1 MIPKTAYHSL
11 ILFLLSFCTVNAQK
25 PQKLS
30 SGEIYEQ
37 VQKLNFLGSVLY
49 VAAHPD
55 DENTKLISYFSNE
68 VKARTAYLSLT
79 RGDGGQ
85 NLIGSELRELLGVLR
100 TQELLAARRIDGGE
114 QLFSRAND
122 FGFSKEPNETFS
134 IWDKNQ
140 VLSDVVLAIRKFQ
153 PDIIINR
160 FDHRSPGTTHGHHT
174 ASAMLSMEA
183 FDLAGNKNSFPDQLS
198 SLKTWQPKRIFFNT
212 SWWFYGSEEK
222 FAQADKSK
230 MATINAGVYFGIKG
244 KSNGEIAA
252 LSRSQ
257 HKCQGFGTI
266 GTRGDEME
274 YLEFLKGDL
283 AKDKNNL
290 FEGINTTWSRVKGG
304 EAIGKILND
313 IETHFNFKD
322 PSVHIPKL
330 IEAYQLVS
338 KLEDEHWRTIKK
350 QELEN
355 IILASAG
362 LFFEGVSSEQSTN
375 PDSDFTLKLE
385 AVNQGA
391 QDVELVAVTFL
402 NNPENGIIQRK
413 KLDKN
418 KPFKTEKKLHTLAS
432 TPYTS
437 PYWLN
442 EKGTLGMYT
451 VKDRAM
457 IGRPDSEKLKLKWS
471 LKIAGQPLDIYREI
485 IYKISDP
492 EKGEIYQPFEVLP
505 EATATVI
512 DEVTIFS
519 DSKTKPISVRVKSG
533 KANLKGNIS
542 LQVPQG
548 WTVSPEKID
557 FDIAMKNDE
566 KIVVFNV
573 TPPSYENKGIIAP
586 VITVDGQK
594 YTQKL
599 TTIQYDHIPKQ
610 SVLMPSE
617 ASVVRLNIKK
627 SGQVIGYIEGAGDEI
642 PQSLKQIGY
651 DVRIIKPAEI
661 TETALSGFDAIVMGI
676 RAYNVITDL
685 QFKQRYL
692 LDYVKNGGTMVV
704 QYNTSGRRGFNGFN
718 VPDFSPY
725 ELNISSDRVTD
736 ENAKVSF
743 LNATHSVLNHPNKI
757 TEADFQGWVQ
767 ERGLYFPDK
776 WAPEFTPI
784 LGMKDLGETE
794 KQGSLLVA
802 NYGKGYYIY
811 TGLSFFRELP
821 AGVPGAFK
829 LFTNLISIGKKDKS

>member
-1 MIPKTAYHSL
+1 MIPKTSFQSL
-11 ILFLLSFCTVNAQK
+11 LLLLFSFQFLNAQQ
-25 PQKLS
+25 PQKPS
-30 SGEIYEQ
+30 SGDIYEQ

-85 NLIGSELRELLGVLR
+85 NLIGAELREMLGVLR

-140 VLSDVVLAIRKFQ
+140 VLSDVVLAIRKFK
-153 PDIIINR
+153 PDVIINR

-174 ASAMLSMEA
+174 ASAMLSLEA
-183 FDLAGNKNSFPDQLS
+183 FDLANNKNSYSNQLS
-198 SLKTWQPKRIFFNT
+198 NYEAWQPKRIFFNT

-222 FAQADKSK
+222 FDKADKSK
-230 MATINAGVYFGIKG
+230 MLAINAGVYFGVKG

-257 HKCQGFGTI
+257 HKCQGFGAS

-274 YLEFLKGDL
+274 YLEFLKGDFP
-283 AKDKNNL
+283 KDKNNL

-304 EAIGKILND
+304 EAIGKIMNG
-313 IETHFNFKD
+313 IETNFNFKD
-322 PSVHIPKL
+322 PSVHLPKL
-330 IEAYQLVS
+330 VEAYNLVT
-338 KLEDEHWRTIKK
+338 KLEDKHWRELKK
-350 QELEN
+350 QELES

-362 LFFEGVSSEQSTN
+362 LFLEGISSEQSTN
-375 PDSDFTLKLE
+375 PGGEFTLRIE
-385 AVNQGA
+385 ALNRSNQ
-391 QDVELVAVTFL
+391 DIELTGIEFL
-402 NNPENGIIQRK
+402 NNPKSGIKKKK
-413 KLDKN
+413 KLEKN
-418 KPFKTEKKLHTLAS
+418 KPFKMEKVLKVNENTAF
-432 TPYTS
+432 TS

-442 EKGTLGMYT
+442 EKGTLGMYA
-451 VKDRAM
+451 VNDPNL
-457 IGRPDSEKLKLKWS
+457 IGKPDSEKLKLQWN
-471 LKIAGQPLDIYREI
+471 LKICGQSFEFYREI
-485 IYKISDP
+485 AYKYSDP

-505 EATATVI
+505 EATASII
-512 DEVTIFS
+512 DEVTIFA
-519 DSKTKPISVRVKSG
+519 DATPKNVLVKIKAG
-533 KANLKGNIS
+533 KATLKGKIS
-542 LQVPQG
+542 LNVPKD
-548 WTVSPEKID
+548 WIVSPSEID
-557 FDIAMKNDE
+557 FEIAMKNDE
-566 KIVVFNV
+566 KIVSFTV
-573 TPPSYENKGIIAP
+573 TPPSFESKGIIAP
-586 VITVDGQK
+586 TITSDGKK
-594 YTQKL
+594 YTSKL
-599 TTIQYDHIPKQ
+599 PTIQYDHIPKQ

-627 SGQVIGYIEGAGDEI
+627 AGQVIGYIEGAGDEI
-642 PQSLKQIGY
+642 PKSLKQIGY

-661 TETALSGFDAIVMGI
+661 TENSLKEYDAIVMGI
-676 RAYNVITDL
+676 RAYNVIPEL

-692 LDYVKNGGTMVV
+692 LDYVKDGGNLIV
-704 QYNTSGRRGFNGFN
+704 QYNTVGRRGFSFPN
-718 VPDFSPY
+718 VSPY
-725 ELNISSDRVTD
+725 ELQFSADRVTD

-757 TEADFQGWVQ
+757 TDADFQGWVQ
-767 ERGLYFPDK
+767 ERGLYFPNK
-776 WAPEFTPI
+776 WAKEFTPI
-784 LGMKDLGETE
+784 LGMKDLGESE

-802 NYGKGYYIY
+802 KYGKGYYIY

-829 LFTNLISIGKKDKS
+829 LFTNLISIGKQEKK

>member
-37 VQKLNFLGSVLY
+37 IQKLNFLGSVLY

-68 VKARTAYLSLT
+68 VKAKTAYLSLT

-183 FDLAGNKNSFPDQLS
+183 FDLAGNKNSFPEQLS

-257 HKCQGFGTI
+257 HKCQGFGTM

-313 IETHFNFKD
+313 IEAD
-322 PSVHIPKL
+322 
-330 IEAYQLVS
+330 
-338 KLEDEHWRTIKK
+338 
-350 QELEN
+350 
-355 IILASAG
+355 
-362 LFFEGVSSEQSTN
+362 
-375 PDSDFTLKLE
+375 
-385 AVNQGA
+385 
-391 QDVELVAVTFL
+391 
-402 NNPENGIIQRK
+402 RK
-413 KLDKN
+413 
-418 KPFKTEKKLHTLAS
+418 
-432 TPYTS
+432 
-437 PYWLN
+437 
-442 EKGTLGMYT
+442 
-451 VKDRAM
+451 
-457 IGRPDSEKLKLKWS
+457 
-471 LKIAGQPLDIYREI
+471 
-485 IYKISDP
+485 
-492 EKGEIYQPFEVLP
+492 
-505 EATATVI
+505 
-512 DEVTIFS
+512 
-519 DSKTKPISVRVKSG
+519 
-533 KANLKGNIS
+533 
-542 LQVPQG
+542 
-548 WTVSPEKID
+548 
-557 FDIAMKNDE
+557 
-566 KIVVFNV
+566 
-573 TPPSYENKGIIAP
+573 
-586 VITVDGQK
+586 
-594 YTQKL
+594 
-599 TTIQYDHIPKQ
+599 
-610 SVLMPSE
+610 
-617 ASVVRLNIKK
+617 SVV
-627 SGQVIGYIEGAGDEI
+627 
-642 PQSLKQIGY
+642 
-651 DVRIIKPAEI
+651 
-661 TETALSGFDAIVMGI
+661 
-676 RAYNVITDL
+676 
-685 QFKQRYL
+685 
-692 LDYVKNGGTMVV
+692 
-704 QYNTSGRRGFNGFN
+704 
-718 VPDFSPY
+718 
-725 ELNISSDRVTD
+725 
-736 ENAKVSF
+736 
-743 LNATHSVLNHPNKI
+743 
-757 TEADFQGWVQ
+757 
-767 ERGLYFPDK
+767 
-776 WAPEFTPI
+776 
-784 LGMKDLGETE
+784 
-794 KQGSLLVA
+794 
-802 NYGKGYYIY
+802 
-811 TGLSFFRELP
+811 
-821 AGVPGAFK
+821 
-829 LFTNLISIGKKDKS
+829 

>member
-11 ILFLLSFCTVNAQK
+11 ILFLLSFCTLSAQK

-183 FDLAGNKNSFPDQLS
+183 FDLAGNKNSFPEQLS

-222 FAQADKSK
+222 FEQADKSK

-274 YLEFLKGDL
+274 YLEFLKGDF

-304 EAIGKILND
+304 EAIGKILNE
-313 IETHFNFKD
+313 IEAHFNFKD

-338 KLEDEHWRTIKK
+338 KLEDEHWRAIKK

-385 AVNQGA
+385 AVNQGG
-391 QDVELVAVTFL
+391 QDIELINVTFL
-402 NNPENGIIQRK
+402 NNPENGIILGK

-418 KPFKTEKKLHTLAS
+418 KPFKTEKRLHTLAS

-451 VKDRAM
+451 VKDMAM

-485 IYKISDP
+485 VYKISDP

-512 DEVTIFS
+512 DDVTIFS
-519 DSKTKPISVRVKSG
+519 DSKTKPISVKVKSG
-533 KANLKGNIS
+533 KTNLKGTIS

-548 WTVSPEKID
+548 WNVSPDKID
-557 FDIAMKNDE
+557 FDIVMKNDE

-617 ASVVRLNIKK
+617 ASVVRLNIKR
-627 SGQVIGYIEGAGDEI
+627 SGQLIGYIEGAGDEI

-651 DVRIIKPAEI
+651 DVRIIKPSEI
-661 TETALSGFDAIVMGI
+661 TETTLSGFDAIVMGI

-757 TEADFQGWVQ
+757 TETDFQGWVQ

-776 WAPEFTPI
+776 WASEFTPI

>member
-11 ILFLLSFCTVNAQK
+11 ILFLLSFCTLNAQK

-183 FDLAGNKNSFPDQLS
+183 FDLSGNKNSFPEQLS
-198 SLKTWQPKRIFFNT
+198 SLKIWQPKRIFFNT

-222 FAQADKSK
+222 FEQADKSK

-257 HKCQGFGTI
+257 HKCQGFGTV

-274 YLEFLKGDL
+274 YLEFLKGDF

-304 EAIGKILND
+304 ETIGKILND
-313 IETHFNFKD
+313 IEAHFNFKD

-385 AVNQGA
+385 AVNQGG
-391 QDVELVAVTFL
+391 QDIELIDVTFL
-402 NNPENGIIQRK
+402 NNPENGKIQGK

-418 KPFKTEKKLHTLAS
+418 KPFKTEKRLHTLAS

-451 VKDRAM
+451 VKDMAM

-485 IYKISDP
+485 VYKISDP

-533 KANLKGNIS
+533 KANLKGAVS

-548 WTVSPEKID
+548 WVVSPDKID

-566 KIVVFNV
+566 KIVVFSV

-586 VITVDGQK
+586 VITTDGQK
-594 YTQKL
+594 YSQKL

-617 ASVVRLNIKK
+617 ASVVRLNIKR

-651 DVRIIKPAEI
+651 DVRIIKPNEI
-661 TETALSGFDAIVMGI
+661 TETTLNGFDAIVMGI
-676 RAYNVITDL
+676 RAYNVISDL

-704 QYNTSGRRGFNGFN
+704 QYNTSGRRGLSGFN

-725 ELNISSDRVTD
+725 ELNLSSDRVTD

-743 LNATHSVLNHPNKI
+743 LNATHSILNHPNKI

-776 WAPEFTPI
+776 WASEFTPI

>member
-11 ILFLLSFCTVNAQK
+11 ILFLLSFCTLNAQK

-174 ASAMLSMEA
+174 ASAILSMEA
-183 FDLAGNKNSFPDQLS
+183 FDLAGSKNSFPDQLS

-222 FAQADKSK
+222 FEQADKSK

-274 YLEFLKGDL
+274 YLEFLKGDF

-313 IETHFNFKD
+313 IEAHFNFKD

-330 IEAYQLVS
+330 IEAYQLVG

-375 PDSDFTLKLE
+375 PDSDFTLRLE
-385 AVNQGA
+385 AVNQGG
-391 QDVELVAVTFL
+391 QDVELVDVTFL
-402 NNPENGIIQRK
+402 NNPEIGIIQGK

-418 KPFKTEKKLHTLAS
+418 KPFKTEKRLHTLAS

-451 VKDRAM
+451 VKDMAM

-471 LKIAGQPLDIYREI
+471 LKIGGQPLDIYKEI
-485 IYKISDP
+485 VYKISDP

-533 KANLKGNIS
+533 KANLKGMVS
-542 LQVPQG
+542 LQIPQG
-548 WTVSPEKID
+548 WVVSPDKID

-573 TPPSYENKGIIAP
+573 TPPSSENRGIIAP
-586 VITVDGQK
+586 VITADGQK

-617 ASVVRLNIKK
+617 ASVVRLNIKR

-651 DVRIIKPAEI
+651 DVRIIKPNEI
-661 TETALSGFDAIVMGI
+661 TETTLNGFDAIVMGI
-676 RAYNVITDL
+676 RAYNVISDL

-704 QYNTSGRRGFNGFN
+704 QYNTSGRRGLSGFN

-725 ELNISSDRVTD
+725 ELNLSSDRVTD

-776 WAPEFTPI
+776 WASEFTPI

>member
-1 MIPKTAYHSL
+1 MIHKTAYRT
-11 ILFLLSFCTVNAQK
+11 LFLFLFSFSILNAQQ
-25 PQKLS
+25 PQKLN
-30 SGEIYEQ
+30 SGDIYEQ

-68 VKARTAYLSLT
+68 IKARTAYLSLT

-85 NLIGSELRELLGVLR
+85 NLIGAELRELLGVLR

-140 VLSDVVLAIRKFQ
+140 VLSDVVLAIRKFR

-183 FDLAGNKNSFPDQLS
+183 FDLAANKKSYPEQLAS
-198 SLKTWQPKRIFFNT
+198 WETWQPKRIFFNT

-222 FAQADKSK
+222 FEQADKSK
-230 MATINAGVYFGIKG
+230 MIAINAGVYFGIKG

-257 HKCQGFGTI
+257 HKCQGFGTL

-274 YLEFLKGDL
+274 YIEFLKGDFP
-283 AKDKNNL
+283 KDKNNL
-290 FEGINTTWSRVKGG
+290 FDGINTTWSRVKGG
-304 EAIGKILND
+304 KAIGKILNE
-313 IETHFNFKD
+313 IEANFNFND
-322 PSVHIPKL
+322 PSVHLPKL
-330 IEAYQLVS
+330 IEAYNLVS
-338 KLEDEHWRTIKK
+338 QLEDEHWRTIKK
-350 QELEN
+350 QELET
-355 IILASAG
+355 IIMASAG
-362 LFFEGVSSEQSTN
+362 LFLEGVASEQSTN
-375 PDSDFTLKLE
+375 PNSEFTVRLE
-385 AVNQGA
+385 AVNRSN
-391 QDVELVAVTFL
+391 QDIELVDVSFL
-402 NNPENGIIQRK
+402 NNPESGKILGK

-418 KPFKTEKKLHTLAS
+418 NPFKIEKKLRTTQGTS
-432 TPYTS
+432 YTS

-451 VKDRAM
+451 VKDLSM
-457 IGRPDSEKLKLKWS
+457 IGKPDSEKLKLKWS
-471 LKIAGQPLDIYREI
+471 LKIAGQSFDIYREI
-485 IYKISDP
+485 IYKYSDP
-492 EKGEIYQPFEVLP
+492 EKGEVYQPFEVLP
-505 EATATVI
+505 EATALVL
-512 DEVTIFS
+512 DDVTIFP
-519 DSKTKPISVRVKSG
+519 DAHAKPISIKIKAG
-533 KANLKGNIS
+533 KANLKGGIS
-542 LQVPQG
+542 LKVPQG
-548 WTVSPEKID
+548 WKVAPENID
-557 FDIAMKNDE
+557 FEITMKSDE

-573 TPPSYENKGIIAP
+573 TPPASENKGTISP
-586 VITVDGQK
+586 VITSEGKK
-594 YTQKL
+594 YAQKL

-610 SVLMPSE
+610 SILMPSE
-617 ASVVRLNIKK
+617 ASVVRLDIKRE
-627 SGQVIGYIEGAGDEI
+627 GQNIGYIEGAGDEI

-651 DVRIIKPAEI
+651 DVRILKPNEI
-661 TETALSGFDAIVMGI
+661 TETSLSGFDAIVMGI
-676 RAYNVITDL
+676 RAYNVISDL

-692 LDYVKNGGTMVV
+692 LEYVKNGGNLIV
-704 QYNTSGRRGFNGFN
+704 QYNTSGRRGFN

-725 ELNISSDRVTD
+725 ELNLSSDRVTD

-757 TEADFQGWVQ
+757 TENDFQGWVQ

-784 LGMKDLGETE
+784 LGMKDLGESE
-794 KQGSLLVA
+794 KQGSLLIA

-829 LFTNLISIGKKDKS
+829 LFTNLISVGKKEKS

>member
-1 MIPKTAYHSL
+1 MIHKTAYHTLFFFLFSFG
-11 ILFLLSFCTVNAQK
+11 ILNAQQ
-25 PQKLS
+25 PQKLN

-68 VKARTAYLSLT
+68 IKARTAYLSLT

-85 NLIGSELRELLGVLR
+85 NLIGAELRELLGVLR

-140 VLSDVVLAIRKFQ
+140 VLSDVVLAIRKFR

-183 FDLAGNKNSFPDQLS
+183 FDLAANKKSYPEQLS
-198 SLKTWQPKRIFFNT
+198 SWETWQPKRIFFNT

-222 FAQADKSK
+222 FEQADKSK
-230 MATINAGVYFGIKG
+230 MIAINAGVYFGIKG

-257 HKCQGFGTI
+257 HKCQGFGTL

-274 YLEFLKGDL
+274 YIEFLKGDFP
-283 AKDKNNL
+283 KDKNNL
-290 FEGINTTWSRVKGG
+290 FDGINTTWTRVKGG
-304 EAIGKILND
+304 EAIGKILN
-313 IETHFNFKD
+313 EVQANFNFND
-322 PSVHIPKL
+322 PSVHLPKL
-330 IEAYQLVS
+330 IEAYNLIS

-350 QELEN
+350 QELET

-362 LFFEGVSSEQSTN
+362 LFLEGTASEQSTN
-375 PDSDFTLKLE
+375 PNNEFTLRLE
-385 AVNQGA
+385 AVNRSN
-391 QDVELVAVTFL
+391 QDIELVDISFL
-402 NNPENGIIQRK
+402 NNPENGKISGK

-418 KPFKTEKKLHTLAS
+418 SLFKAEKKLRTALG

-442 EKGTLGMYT
+442 EKGTLGMYS
-451 VKDRAM
+451 VKDMAL
-457 IGRPDSEKLKLKWS
+457 IGKPDTEKLKLKWS
-471 LKIAGQPLDIYREI
+471 LKIAGQPFDVYREI
-485 IYKISDP
+485 IYKYSDP
-492 EKGEIYQPFEVLP
+492 EKGEVYQPFEVLP
-505 EATATVI
+505 EATALVL
-512 DEVTIFS
+512 DDVTIFP
-519 DSKTKPISVRVKSG
+519 DSRQKPISVKIKAG
-533 KANLKGNIS
+533 KANLKGGIS

-548 WTVSPEKID
+548 WKVSPETID
-557 FDIAMKNDE
+557 FEIAMKNDE
-566 KIVVFNV
+566 KIVIFNV
-573 TPPSYENKGIIAP
+573 TPPASENKGIISP
-586 VITVDGQK
+586 VITSEGKK
-594 YTQKL
+594 YGQKL

-617 ASVVRLNIKK
+617 ASVVRLDIKRE
-627 SGQVIGYIEGAGDEI
+627 GQTIGYIEGAGDEI

-651 DVRIIKPAEI
+651 DVRIIKPNEI
-661 TETALSGFDAIVMGI
+661 TETSLAGFDAIVMGI
-676 RAYNVITDL
+676 RAYNVISDL

-692 LDYVKNGGTMVV
+692 LEYVKNGGNLIV
-704 QYNTSGRRGFNGFN
+704 QYNTSGRRGFN

-725 ELNISSDRVTD
+725 ELNLSSDRVTD

-757 TEADFQGWVQ
+757 TETDFQGWVQ

-784 LGMKDLGETE
+784 LGMKDLGESE
-794 KQGSLLVA
+794 KQGSLLIA

-829 LFTNLISIGKKDKS
+829 LFTNLISVGKKEKS

>member
-183 FDLAGNKNSFPDQLS
+183 FDLAGNKNSFPEQLS

-257 HKCQGFGTI
+257 HKCQGFGTM

-313 IETHFNFKD
+313 IEAHFNFKD

-330 IEAYQLVS
+330 IEAYHLVS

-402 NNPENGIIQRK
+402 NNPENGIIQGKNWIRTNRSRPK
-413 KLDKN
+413 KITYACLYS
-418 KPFKTEKKLHTLAS
+418 LH
-432 TPYTS
+432 
-437 PYWLN
+437 
-442 EKGTLGMYT
+442 
-451 VKDRAM
+451 
-457 IGRPDSEKLKLKWS
+457 
-471 LKIAGQPLDIYREI
+471 
-485 IYKISDP
+485 
-492 EKGEIYQPFEVLP
+492 F
-505 EATATVI
+505 
-512 DEVTIFS
+512 
-519 DSKTKPISVRVKSG
+519 
-533 KANLKGNIS
+533 
-542 LQVPQG
+542 
-548 WTVSPEKID
+548 
-557 FDIAMKNDE
+557 
-566 KIVVFNV
+566 
-573 TPPSYENKGIIAP
+573 
-586 VITVDGQK
+586 
-594 YTQKL
+594 
-599 TTIQYDHIPKQ
+599 
-610 SVLMPSE
+610 SVL
-617 ASVVRLNIKK
+617 
-627 SGQVIGYIEGAGDEI
+627 
-642 PQSLKQIGY
+642 
-651 DVRIIKPAEI
+651 AE
-661 TETALSGFDAIVMGI
+661 
-676 RAYNVITDL
+676 
-685 QFKQRYL
+685 
-692 LDYVKNGGTMVV
+692 
-704 QYNTSGRRGFNGFN
+704 
-718 VPDFSPY
+718 
-725 ELNISSDRVTD
+725 
-736 ENAKVSF
+736 
-743 LNATHSVLNHPNKI
+743 
-757 TEADFQGWVQ
+757 
-767 ERGLYFPDK
+767 
-776 WAPEFTPI
+776 
-784 LGMKDLGETE
+784 
-794 KQGSLLVA
+794 
-802 NYGKGYYIY
+802 
-811 TGLSFFRELP
+811 
-821 AGVPGAFK
+821 
-829 LFTNLISIGKKDKS
+829 

>member
-1 MIPKTAYHSL
+1 MIHKTAYRV
-11 ILFLLSFCTVNAQK
+11 LFLFLFSFGILNAQQ
-25 PQKLS
+25 PQKLN
-30 SGEIYEQ
+30 SGDIYEQ

-68 VKARTAYLSLT
+68 IKARTAYLSLT

-85 NLIGSELRELLGVLR
+85 NLIGAELRELLGVLR

-140 VLSDVVLAIRKFQ
+140 VLSDVVLAIRKFR

-183 FDLAGNKNSFPDQLS
+183 FDLAANKKSYPEQLAS
-198 SLKTWQPKRIFFNT
+198 WETWQPKRIFFNT

-222 FAQADKSK
+222 FEQADKSK
-230 MATINAGVYFGIKG
+230 MIAINAGVYFGIKG

-257 HKCQGFGTI
+257 HKCQGFGTL

-274 YLEFLKGDL
+274 YIEFLKGDFP
-283 AKDKNNL
+283 KDKNNL
-290 FEGINTTWSRVKGG
+290 FDGINTTWSRVKGG
-304 EAIGKILND
+304 EAIGKILNE
-313 IETHFNFKD
+313 IEANFNFSD
-322 PSVHIPKL
+322 PSVHLPKL
-330 IEAYQLVS
+330 IEAYNLVS
-338 KLEDEHWRTIKK
+338 KLEDKHWRTIKK
-350 QELEN
+350 QELET

-362 LFFEGVSSEQSTN
+362 LFLEGVASEQNTN
-375 PDSDFTLKLE
+375 PNSEFTVRLE
-385 AVNQGA
+385 AVNRSNQNI
-391 QDVELVAVTFL
+391 ELVDVSFL
-402 NNPENGIIQRK
+402 NNPESGKILGK

-418 KPFKTEKKLHTLAS
+418 NPFKTEQKLRTTQGTS
-432 TPYTS
+432 YTS

-451 VKDRAM
+451 VKDLSM

-471 LKIAGQPLDIYREI
+471 LKIVGQPFDIYREI
-485 IYKISDP
+485 IYKYSDP
-492 EKGEIYQPFEVLP
+492 EKGEVYQPFEVLP
-505 EATATVI
+505 EATALVL
-512 DEVTIFS
+512 DDVTIFP
-519 DSKTKPISVRVKSG
+519 DAHAKPISVKIKAG
-533 KANLKGNIS
+533 KANLKGGIS
-542 LQVPQG
+542 LKVPQG
-548 WTVSPEKID
+548 WKVAPENID
-557 FDIAMKNDE
+557 FEIAMKNDE

-573 TPPSYENKGIIAP
+573 TPPASENKGTISP
-586 VITVDGQK
+586 VITSEGKK
-594 YTQKL
+594 YVQKL

-617 ASVVRLNIKK
+617 ASVVRLDIKRE
-627 SGQVIGYIEGAGDEI
+627 GQNIGYIEGAGDEI

-651 DVRIIKPAEI
+651 DVRILKPSEI
-661 TETALSGFDAIVMGI
+661 TETSLAGFDAIVMGI
-676 RAYNVITDL
+676 RAYNVISDL

-692 LDYVKNGGTMVV
+692 LEYVKNGGNLIV
-704 QYNTSGRRGFNGFN
+704 QYNTSGRRGFN

-725 ELNISSDRVTD
+725 ELNLSSDRVTD

-757 TEADFQGWVQ
+757 TENDFQGWVQ

-784 LGMKDLGETE
+784 LGMKDLGESE
-794 KQGSLLVA
+794 KQGSLLIA

-829 LFTNLISIGKKDKS
+829 LFTNLISVGKKEKS

>member
-1 MIPKTAYHSL
+1 MIQKTTFQT
-11 ILFLLSFCTVNAQK
+11 ILFLLFSFQILNAQQ
-25 PQKLS
+25 PQKPN

-68 VKARTAYLSLT
+68 IKARTAYLSLT

-85 NLIGSELRELLGVLR
+85 NLIGAELRELLGVLR

-114 QLFSRAND
+114 QIFSRAND

-134 IWDKNQ
+134 IWDKDQ
-140 VLSDVVLAIRKFQ
+140 VLSDVVLAIRKFK
-153 PDIIINR
+153 PDVIINR

-174 ASAMLSMEA
+174 ASAMLSLEA
-183 FDLAGNKNSFPDQLS
+183 FDLAGDKKNFPDQLS
-198 SLKTWQPKRIFFNT
+198 NWEAWQPKRIFFNT

-222 FAQADKSK
+222 FEQADKSK
-230 MATINAGVYFGIKG
+230 MISINAGVYFGIKG

-257 HKCQGFGTI
+257 HKCQGFGTS

-274 YLEFLKGDL
+274 YLEFLKGDFP
-283 AKDKNNL
+283 KDKNNL
-290 FEGINTTWSRVKGG
+290 FEGINTTWTRVKGG
-304 EAIGKILND
+304 EAIGKILNE
-313 IETHFNFKD
+313 IEANFNFKD
-322 PSVHIPKL
+322 PSVHLPKL
-330 IEAYQLVS
+330 MEAYNLIN
-338 KLEDEHWRTIKK
+338 KLEDKHWRTIKK
-350 QELEN
+350 QELES

-362 LFFEGVSSEQSTN
+362 LFLEGASSDQSTN
-375 PDSDFTLKLE
+375 PNGDFTLKLE
-385 AVNQGA
+385 ALNRSNQTI
-391 QDVELVAVTFL
+391 ELVDVSFL
-402 NNPENGIIQRK
+402 NNPESEKIIGK
-413 KLDKN
+413 KLEKN
-418 KPFKTEKKLHTLAS
+418 NPFRTEKTLHVAQNTA
-432 TPYTS
+432 YTS

-442 EKGTLGMYT
+442 EKGTLGMYA
-451 VKDRAM
+451 VKDIEM
-457 IGRPDSEKLKLKWS
+457 IGKPDSKKLQLKWS
-471 LKIAGQPLDIYREI
+471 LKINGQPFEIYKDI
-485 IYKISDP
+485 IYKYSDP
-492 EKGEIYQPFEVLP
+492 EKGEIYQPFEILP
-505 EATATVI
+505 EATATVLN
-512 DEVTIFS
+512 DVTIFA
-519 DSKTKPISVRVKSG
+519 DSNSRTISVKIKAGKS
-533 KANLKGNIS
+533 NLKGKIS
-542 LQVPQG
+542 LQIPQG
-548 WTVSPEKID
+548 WTISPAATD
-557 FDIAMKNDE
+557 FEIAMKNDE
-566 KIVVFNV
+566 KIVTFTL
-573 TPPSYENKGIIAP
+573 TPPAYENKGIISP
-586 VITVDGQK
+586 VVTSEEKK

-627 SGQVIGYIEGAGDEI
+627 AGQNIGYIEGAGDEI

-651 DVRIIKPAEI
+651 DVRIIKPSEI
-661 TETALSGFDAIVMGI
+661 TETSLADFDAIVMGI
-676 RAYNVITDL
+676 RAYNVISDL

-692 LDYVKNGGTMVV
+692 LEYVKNGGNLIV
-704 QYNTSGRRGFNGFN
+704 QYNTSGRRGFNI
-718 VPDFSPY
+718 PDFSPY
-725 ELNISSDRVTD
+725 ELNLSSDRVTD

-757 TEADFQGWVQ
+757 TETDFQGWVQ

-784 LGMKDLGETE
+784 LGMKDIGESE
-794 KQGSLLVA
+794 KQGSLLIA

-829 LFTNLISIGKKDKS
+829 LFTNLISIGKKEKTINK

>member
-11 ILFLLSFCTVNAQK
+11 ILFLLSFCTLSAQK

-183 FDLAGNKNSFPDQLS
+183 FDLAGNKNSFPEQLS
-198 SLKTWQPKRIFFNT
+198 SLKIWQPKRIFFNT

-222 FAQADKSK
+222 FEQADKSK

-274 YLEFLKGDL
+274 YLEFLKGDF

-290 FEGINTTWSRVKGG
+290 FEGINTSWSRVKGG

-313 IETHFNFKD
+313 IEAHFNFKD

-385 AVNQGA
+385 AVNQGRE
-391 QDVELVAVTFL
+391 DIELLDVTFL
-402 NNPENGIIQRK
+402 NNPENGIIQGK

-451 VKDRAM
+451 VKDMAM

-471 LKIAGQPLDIYREI
+471 LKIAGQPFDIYREI
-485 IYKISDP
+485 VYKISDP

-519 DSKTKPISVRVKSG
+519 DSKTKPISVKVKSG
-533 KANLKGNIS
+533 KTNLKGSIS
-542 LQVPQG
+542 LQIPQG
-548 WTVSPEKID
+548 WTVAPDKID

-586 VITVDGQK
+586 IITTDGQK

-617 ASVVRLNIKK
+617 ASVVRLNIKRN
-627 SGQVIGYIEGAGDEI
+627 GQLIGYIEGAGDEI

-651 DVRIIKPAEI
+651 DVRIIKPSEI
-661 TETALSGFDAIVMGI
+661 TETTLSGFDAIVMGI

-776 WAPEFTPI
+776 WASEFTPI

>member
-183 FDLAGNKNSFPDQLS
+183 FDLAENKNSFPEQLS

-402 NNPENGIIQRK
+402 NNPENGIIQGK

-485 IYKISDP
+485 VYKISDP

-548 WTVSPEKID
+548 WTVSPDKID

-586 VITVDGQK
+586 VITIDGQK

-627 SGQVIGYIEGAGDEI
+627 SGHVIGYIEGAGDEI

>member
-183 FDLAGNKNSFPDQLS
+183 FDLAGNKNSFPEQLS

-257 HKCQGFGTI
+257 HKCQGFGTM

-313 IETHFNFKD
+313 IEAHFNFKD

-338 KLEDEHWRTIKK
+338 KLEDEHWRSIKK

-355 IILASAG
+355 IILASTG

-402 NNPENGIIQRK
+402 NNPKNGIIQGK

-451 VKDRAM
+451 VKDRSM
-457 IGRPDSEKLKLKWS
+457 IGQPDSEKLKLKWS

-485 IYKISDP
+485 VYKISDP

-548 WTVSPEKID
+548 WTVSPDKID

>member
-1 MIPKTAYHSL
+1 MIHKTAYQS
-11 ILFLLSFCTVNAQK
+11 LFLFLFSFGILNAQQ
-25 PQKLS
+25 PQKLN
-30 SGEIYEQ
+30 SGDIYEQ

-85 NLIGSELRELLGVLR
+85 NLIGSELREMLGVLR

-140 VLSDVVLAIRKFQ
+140 VLSDVVLAIRKFR

-183 FDLAGNKNSFPDQLS
+183 FDLAANKKSYPEQLS
-198 SLKTWQPKRIFFNT
+198 SWETWQPKRIFFNT

-222 FAQADKSK
+222 FQQADKSK
-230 MATINAGVYFGIKG
+230 MIAINAGVYFGIKG

-257 HKCQGFGTI
+257 HKCQGFGTS

-274 YLEFLKGDL
+274 YIEFLKGDFP
-283 AKDKNNL
+283 KDKNNL
-290 FEGINTTWSRVKGG
+290 FEGINTTWTRVKGG
-304 EAIGKILND
+304 EAIGKILNE
-313 IETHFNFKD
+313 IQANFNFKD
-322 PSVHIPKL
+322 PSVHLPKL
-330 IEAYQLVS
+330 IEAYNLIS

-350 QELEN
+350 QELET

-362 LFFEGVSSEQSTN
+362 LFLEGTASEQSTN
-375 PDSDFTLKLE
+375 PGGEFTLRLE
-385 AVNQGA
+385 AVNQSN
-391 QDVELVAVTFL
+391 QNIELVDVTFL
-402 NNPENGIIQRK
+402 NNPENGKIIGE
-413 KLDKN
+413 KLNKN
-418 KPFKTEKKLHTLAS
+418 NPYKSEKKLRPTAE
-432 TPYTS
+432 TAYTS

-451 VKDRAM
+451 VKDMGM
-457 IGRPDSEKLKLKWS
+457 IGRPDSDKLKLKWS
-471 LKIAGQPLDIYREI
+471 LKIAGQPFDVYRDV
-485 IYKISDP
+485 IYKYSDP
-492 EKGEIYQPFEVLP
+492 EKGEVYQPFEVLP
-505 EATATVI
+505 EATAIVS
-512 DEVTIFS
+512 DEVTIFA
-519 DSKTKPISVRVKSG
+519 DSKTKSIPVKIKSG
-533 KANLKGNIS
+533 AANLKGSIS

-548 WTVSPEKID
+548 WKVSPEAID

-566 KIVVFNV
+566 KIVIFNV
-573 TPPSYENKGIIAP
+573 TPPAFENKGIISP
-586 VITVDGQK
+586 VITANGKK

-617 ASVVRLNIKK
+617 AAVVRLNIKK
-627 SGQVIGYIEGAGDEI
+627 EGQNIGYIEGAGDEI

-651 DVRIIKPAEI
+651 DVRIIKPSEI
-661 TETALSGFDAIVMGI
+661 TETSLAGFDAIVMGI
-676 RAYNVITDL
+676 RAYNVIADL

-692 LDYVKNGGTMVV
+692 LEYVKNGGTLIV
-704 QYNTSGRRGFNGFN
+704 QYNTSGRRGFN

-725 ELNISSDRVTD
+725 ELNLSSDRVTD

-757 TEADFQGWVQ
+757 TENDFQGWVQ

-776 WAPEFTPI
+776 WAPQFTPI
-784 LGMKDLGETE
+784 LGMKDLGESE

-829 LFTNLISIGKKDKS
+829 LFTNLISIGKKEKS